1 VPAEN
6 IVLLPFTY
14 SILALVWKEG
24 AMQGST
30 HVNRK
35 GNRDSENLE
44 SFGSWSSVFHTRVG
58 DSWYLFCCCSDLKKQ
73 ISVEEH
79 PCLPRTGTVA
89 CFLEVQSGS

>member
-1 VPAEN
+1 
-6 IVLLPFTY
+6 
-14 SILALVWKEG
+14 
-24 AMQGST
+24 MQGST